1 MQITEPDISRRSR
14 WLDRLA
20 LAILACLLFALAAE
34 AAAVF
39 RHARYGPDLW
49 NWIAYRLPMA
59 FYLSAIWTMHRA
71 FARFAAGELFDQ
83 VLPPSLTRLGL
94 ALAGGAAT
102 SVLITPICLRLI
114 GGPRHGAFAA
124 FDPPAITVGLVGLL
138 LVVLADLFSRAGAM
152 RRELDEIL

>member
-1 MQITEPDISRRSR
+1 MQTDEPDVSRRSR
-14 WLDRLA
+14 WLNRLA
-20 LAILACLLFALAAE
+20 LAILGTLLLALATE
-34 AAAVF
+34 ASAVLRHGGPGAALLTW
-39 RHARYGPDLW
+39 A
-49 NWIAYRLPMA
+49 AYRLPMV

-83 VLPPSLTRLGL
+83 VLPSSLTRLGM
-94 ALAGGAAT
+94 ALAGGAFT
-102 SVLITPICLRLI
+102 SVLITPLSLRII

-138 LVVLADLFSRAGAM
+138 LVVLADPFSRAGAM

>member
-1 MQITEPDISRRSR
+1 MQKRRPDVSDRSR
-14 WLDRLA
+14 WLDRLT
-20 LAILACLLFALAAE
+20 LVILAGLLLALGVE

-39 RHARYGPDLW
+39 HEGGDGTSPW
-49 NWIAYRLPMA
+49 TWVAYRLPMA
-59 FYLSAIWTMHRA
+59 FYLTAIWTMHRA
-71 FARFAAGELFDQ
+71 FAQFAAGGLFDE

-94 ALAGGAAT
+94 ALAGGGAT
-102 SVLITPICLRLI
+102 SVLITPLALRII

-138 LVVLADLFSRAGAM
+138 LVVLADPFSRAGAM